1 MCSSFTP
8 PRSLQTSRDRW
19 RRPPSA
25 FSAATVFAPI
35 TGHPALIAKQ
45 SRPQWYRVMAQMWEP
60 ASYSSSCMVG
70 PTTSRVACARG
81 RGHMVAGR
89 RGSDARARTLHRSE
103 EVAATQLGVFW
114 AGRGGRT
121 RYKSQI
127 RYIRRERRNAQG
139 AMTLKYHNH
148 THTAPRSARRARRP
162 SLRPDAAVALAS
174 RFSGAAERDVHTRAP
189 CGFRLVRWMRR
200 RPSIRTRRPGPY
212 LTPPPPDAPRI
223 AVSTRVRRWSRA
235 ATDRSMRSKRPSR
248 WD

>member
-1 MCSSFTP
+1 
-8 PRSLQTSRDRW
+8 
-19 RRPPSA
+19 
-25 FSAATVFAPI
+25 
-35 TGHPALIAKQ
+35 
-45 SRPQWYRVMAQMWEP
+45 MWEP

-103 EVAATQLGVFW
+103 EAGAATQLGVYW

-148 THTAPRSARRARRP
+148 THTAPRSADPRGARGALVYDRTRP
-162 SLRPDAAVALAS
+162 WRS
-174 RFSGAAERDVHTRAP
+174 RVVSREPPSATYTRAP
-189 CGFRLVRWMRR
+189 CGFRLVRRMRR